1 MHMWHF
7 TVTERLVYFLL
18 DLTMLISRINN
29 QSLNKGVGEYFQGG
43 QKHESQSFLETR
55 ASVLM
60 QKLVFKMFARH
71 YLVSHESVQ
80 FPSI

>member
-18 DLTMLISRINN
+18 DLTMLISRK
-29 QSLNKGVGEYFQGG
+29 SLNKGVGEYFQGG

-71 YLVSHESVQ
+71 YLVSHGSVQ